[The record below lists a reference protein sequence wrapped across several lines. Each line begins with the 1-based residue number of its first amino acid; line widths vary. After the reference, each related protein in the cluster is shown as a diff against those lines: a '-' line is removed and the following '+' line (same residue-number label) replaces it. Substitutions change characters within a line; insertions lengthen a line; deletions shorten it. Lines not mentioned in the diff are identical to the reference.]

1 MPCLLRLTPMKARL
15 SFSSVDGYW
24 RRLSPSG
31 GSTLTTSAPWSASS
45 VQPYGP
51 AM

>member
-1 MPCLLRLTPMKARL
+1 MPILLRFTPMNARL
-15 SFSSVDGYW
+15 SAASVEGYL

-31 GSTLTTSAPWSASS
+31 GSILITCAPWSASS